1 MLFVFVVGHKQN
13 VWTTAVK
20 GKIVTNLKY
29 CDMKNLVMLF
39 VALLL
44 SSTLLFAQSN
54 SPLEKGKYFGKEL
67 VKCLV
72 EDGDREALDAKLEK
86 YTDKYLVTE
95 EDVEKFLE
103 GLMLGIY
110 KACEENGL
118 PEEVASMIIDMLMEA
133 DVEAAAAAGF

>member
-1 MLFVFVVGHKQN
+1 MR
-13 VWTTAVK
+13 
-20 GKIVTNLKY
+20 NLI
-29 CDMKNLVMLF
+29 MLF
-39 VALLL
+39 VAMLL
-44 SSTLLFAQSN
+44 SSTLLFAQDKN
-54 SPLEKGKYFGKEL
+54 APLEKGKYFGKEL
-67 VKCLV
+67 VECILN
-72 EDGDREALDAKLEK
+72 DGDREALDAKLEK

>member
-1 MLFVFVVGHKQN
+1 
-13 VWTTAVK
+13 
-20 GKIVTNLKY
+20 
-29 CDMKNLVMLF
+29 MKNLVMLF

-72 EDGDREALDAKLEK
+72 EDGDREALDAQVEK
-86 YTDKYLVTE
+86 YADKYLVTE
-95 EDVEKFLE
+95 QDLENFLE
-103 GLMLGIY
+103 GIMLGIY
-110 KACEENGL
+110 KACEERGL
-118 PEEVASMIIDMLMEA
+118 PKEMATMIINLLEES

>member
-1 MLFVFVVGHKQN
+1 
-13 VWTTAVK
+13 
-20 GKIVTNLKY
+20 
-29 CDMKNLVMLF
+29 MKNLVMLF

-72 EDGDREALDAKLEK
+72 EDGDRDALDAKLEK

-95 EDVEKFLE
+95 QDVEQFLE

-110 KACEENGL
+110 KACEEQGL
-118 PEEVASMIIDMLMEA
+118 PKEMASMIIDLLMEA

>member
-1 MLFVFVVGHKQN
+1 
-13 VWTTAVK
+13 
-20 GKIVTNLKY
+20 
-29 CDMKNLVMLF
+29 MKNLVMLF

-44 SSTLLFAQSN
+44 SSTLLFAQDKN

-67 VKCLV
+67 VKCIV

-95 EDVEKFLE
+95 QDVEQFLE

-110 KACEENGL
+110 KACEEQGL
-118 PEEVASMIIDMLMEA
+118 PKEMASMIIDLLMEA